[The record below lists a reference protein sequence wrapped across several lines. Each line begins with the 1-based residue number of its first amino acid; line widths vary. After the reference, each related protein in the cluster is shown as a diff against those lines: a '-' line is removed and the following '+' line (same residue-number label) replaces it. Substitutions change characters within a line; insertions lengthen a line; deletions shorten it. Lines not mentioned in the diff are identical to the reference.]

1 MSNTKEQLKHII
13 ENLQKQQ
20 ESYNLE
26 FKEAKSSLPNAFW
39 ETYSS
44 FANTAGGYIL
54 LGIRENPW
62 EISGV
67 KNSDILQTIGAY
79 QIDRRGQKT

>member
-1 MSNTKEQLKHII
+1 MSNSKEQLKHII

-26 FKEAKSSLPNAFW
+26 FKEAKSSLPSNFW

-44 FANTAGGYIL
+44 FANTAGDYIL
-54 LGIRENPW
+54 LGI
-62 EISGV
+62 S
-67 KNSDILQTIGAY
+67 
-79 QIDRRGQKT
+79 